1 MHRTLSN
8 VFHEAQG
15 ALHNVHL
22 PRHSSQAT
30 MSPTERKSIAEQEK
44 QFVAHFSEQ
53 HEPLPPEEV
62 CQAPRNKELGR
73 SSRALTIQD
82 FELVR
87 TLGTGAYYSYFS
99 FVMSAMLGAIE
110 GLRRLDA
117 C

>member
-22 PRHSSQAT
+22 PRHSSQST

-62 CQAPRNKELGR
+62 SQAPRNKELGR
-73 SSRALTIQD
+73 SSRALTVHD

-87 TLGTGAYYSYFS
+87 TLGTGAYYFYF
-99 FVMSAMLGAIE
+99 
-110 GLRRLDA
+110 
-117 C
+117 